1 MKQLLRERSV
11 QLRLQAEEPSVNV
24 FGVLKELGVL
34 PADHLVAVQALPGQ
48 VFDVTFKTVEIRKQ
62 FWPSMSASCKFT
74 ATSYASNM
82 KIVTVLHVPHEL
94 DDNVVRLALGRFG
107 KVLGGRFLRYSEFPV
122 LNGTRQYKMQLAKE
136 IPSSLSLGGRSCWVS
151 SIQRRQH
158 GSAEAHQCYQ
168 KRRRRA
174 NRLLTRKCR
183 LRRKSRQLPLH
194 SETTTSEGPLK
205 ALSDTPDVVMEEE
218 VVSIAMGS
226 WSSEMEEVNIVKQ
239 SSLVVETTGENAVV
253 QDDVDQSTSLAK
265 RPAEDAP
272 WQLVSRKKERKLTS
286 KRQDRSSSAER
297 KDTTSEAKGLVN
309 QSQIVQEENG
319 GSHARVRDVVM
330 ILFLFG
336 VLEPTWSL
344 LIARWS

>member
-94 DDNVVRLALGRFG
+94 DDNVFGWEILRVRYPGQPRTCLKCGEEG
-107 KVLGGRFLRYSEFPV
+107 H
-122 LNGTRQYKMQLAKE
+122 LAKDCAVIRCYNCHE
-136 IPSSLSLGGRSCWVS
+136 VGHSARNCQAPSSCTTCGKSGHGYKACPVSFANKLHPTTAAWVS
-151 SIQRRQH
+151 GGASVLPETQEE
-158 GSAEAHQCYQ
+158 GKSASDSEMPVEEKVSPAS
-168 KRRRRA
+168 A
-174 NRLLTRKCR
+174 A
-183 LRRKSRQLPLH
+183 

-239 SSLVVETTGENAVV
+239 SSLVVETTGENALFRMT
-253 QDDVDQSTSLAK
+253 STS
-265 RPAEDAP
+265 PHP
-272 WQLVSRKKERKLTS
+272 
-286 KRQDRSSSAER
+286 
-297 KDTTSEAKGLVN
+297 
-309 QSQIVQEENG
+309 
-319 GSHARVRDVVM
+319 
-330 ILFLFG
+330 
-336 VLEPTWSL
+336 
-344 LIARWS
+344 

>member
-122 LNGTRQYKMQLAKE
+122 FKGTRQYKMQLAKE
-136 IPSSLSLGGRSCWVS
+136 IPSSLSLGGRSCWVRYPGQPRTCLKCGEEGHLAKDCAVIRCYNCHEVGHSARNCQAPS
-151 SIQRRQH
+151 SCTTCGKSGH
-158 GSAEAHQCYQ
+158 GYKACPVSFANKLHPTTAAWVSGGASVLPETQEEGKSASDSEMPVEEKVSPAS
-168 KRRRRA
+168 A
-174 NRLLTRKCR
+174 A
-183 LRRKSRQLPLH
+183 

-205 ALSDTPDVVMEEE
+205 ALSDTPNVVME
-218 VVSIAMGS
+218 GLGPPR
-226 WSSEMEEVNIVKQ
+226 W
-239 SSLVVETTGENAVV
+239 
-253 QDDVDQSTSLAK
+253 
-265 RPAEDAP
+265 
-272 WQLVSRKKERKLTS
+272 RK
-286 KRQDRSSSAER
+286 
-297 KDTTSEAKGLVN
+297 
-309 QSQIVQEENG
+309 
-319 GSHARVRDVVM
+319 
-330 ILFLFG
+330 
-336 VLEPTWSL
+336 
-344 LIARWS
+344 